1 MTRRRRFSLLLTLSA
16 CLCFFLAGGVV
27 VFLAMRSWRYTLPIQ
42 EIRVLTAGDGD
53 LLQVRLLDHPPWAQ
67 RYLHSYAV
75 NRQAKTIDLLS
86 SYVLFEPF
94 SNLPVSD
101 GPTLPNF
108 TILVP
113 AEQLTPERYQVRH
126 YQKEQNQWTVIGTLQ
141 SDDEGHLVWEPRSVD
156 Q

>member
-16 CLCFFLAGGVV
+16 CLCFFLAGGVIML
-27 VFLAMRSWRYTLPIQ
+27 LATRSWRYTLPIQ
-42 EIRVLTAGDGD
+42 EIRVRSAGD

-101 GPTLPNF
+101 GPTVPNF

-113 AEQLTPERYQVRH
+113 AEQLTPGRYQVRH
-126 YQKEQNQWTVIGTLQ
+126 YQQNQWTVIGTLQ